1 MHTSTAS
8 FMIPPHVVLA
18 GAARVCALA
27 RRAYARKRSARGAAR
42 RHGILYARG
51 ALRRNEIL
59 EHISPVLG
67 SGLGKKAQVCETV

>member
-8 FMIPPHVVLA
+8 LMIPSRTALRA

-42 RHGILYARG
+42 KDAILHARG
-51 ALRRNEIL
+51 VRCRNEIL
-59 EHISPVLG
+59 EHASL
-67 SGLGKKAQVCETV
+67 